1 MINSLKLLDDF
12 RINNNNNNNNNN
24 NILLPSTLVEFSTLT
39 RENGA
44 TKMKILGT
52 KEVEALIQ
60 EHEQVKAEEAK
71 KTATKK

>member
-12 RINNNNNNNNNN
+12 KINNNNNK

-44 TKMKILGT
+44 TKMKILGA